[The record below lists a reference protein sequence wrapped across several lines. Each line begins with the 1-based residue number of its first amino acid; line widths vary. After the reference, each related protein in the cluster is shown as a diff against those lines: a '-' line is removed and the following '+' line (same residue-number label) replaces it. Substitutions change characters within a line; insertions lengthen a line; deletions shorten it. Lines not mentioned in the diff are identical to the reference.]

1 MVNTRL
7 FILSTDTPFS
17 RAKFYVDLDEVE
29 SLENIVQKI
38 YDELMSIFEKHN
50 FELLVSS
57 LQKTNLH
64 IHDSTFED
72 VLLSEPNKEF
82 YICDHKH

>member
-1 MVNTRL
+1 
-7 FILSTDTPFS
+7 
-17 RAKFYVDLDEVE
+17 
-29 SLENIVQKI
+29 
-38 YDELMSIFEKHN
+38 MSIFEKHN

-64 IHDSTFED
+64 IHDFTFED
-72 VLLSEPNKEF
+72 VLLSEPNKQF